1 MPTWFRSP
9 ALPAFAL
16 AILLAVPLATP
27 RAEAQASL
35 PPQLVH
41 AELRP
46 GWRGEDGT
54 HIAALH
60 LTLADGW
67 KTYWRIPGEAGIA
80 PQLDWSRSQNAASV
94 RALWPRPV
102 VFAQNGY
109 RSIGYKGELVLPLEV
124 VPQRADRPVAL
135 QGEITIGICD
145 EICIPVD
152 LSLAQVLRGGT
163 APDALIAAA
172 LRDGAAPAS
181 AAGLVR
187 ATCEIAPGAG
197 EVTLT
202 LRAQLPPQGAG
213 ETLIVELPGT
223 DYWITQPPS
232 RREGNELVAE
242 ARIRAPRGEA
252 IGIERGAVAFTI
264 LTGSRMLTHRG
275 CTAGG

>member
-1 MPTWFRSP
+1 MPTMVHCAGLS
-9 ALPAFAL
+9 AFAL
-16 AILLAVPLATP
+16 AILLAVPLGAP

-202 LRAQLPPQGAG
+202 LRAQLPPQGAD

-232 RREGNELVAE
+232 RREGSELVAE

>member
-16 AILLAVPLATP
+16 AILLAVPLGAP

-80 PQLDWSRSQNAASV
+80 PQLDWSRSQNAESV
-94 RALWPRPV
+94 RARWPRPII
-102 VFAQNGY
+102 FAQNGY
-109 RSIGYKGELVLPLEV
+109 RSIGYERELVLPLEV
-124 VPQRADRPVAL
+124 TPQRAGRPVAL
-135 QGEITIGICD
+135 QGDITIGICQ
-145 EICIPVD
+145 EICVPVD
-152 LSLAQVLRGGT
+152 LSLSQVLRGGA
-163 APDALIAAA
+163 APDALIVAA
-172 LRDGAAPAS
+172 LRDGPEPAG
-181 AAGLVR
+181 AAGLGK
-187 ATCEIAPGAG
+187 ASCHIEPGAG
-197 EVTLT
+197 EVRLT
-202 LRAQLPPQGAG
+202 LRAELPPQGAG
-213 ETLIVELPGT
+213 EALIVELPGT
-223 DYWITQPPS
+223 DYWITQAS
-232 RREGNELVAE
+232 RREGGELVAE
-242 ARIRAPRGEA
+242 ARIRAPHGEA
-252 IGIERGAVAFTI
+252 VAIERGAVAFTI
-264 LTGSRMLTHRG
+264 LTGSRMLTHQG